1 MFLFVIEC
9 DPLYN
14 TTSEAVYVDPVQHVG
29 ALALSYCK
37 YGYKSDSEPLLLE
50 CEDSLFW
57 NSSALNC
64 SQRICPGEYVTK
76 VCYNCGDNGFDPKY
90 FEDVLEV
97 SEAECKNL
105 IYNFDQFSV
114 IFDPIYKQC
123 FVWQSEVTEFASFEA
138 DMMYMWNSC
147 NAGEVG

>member
-1 MFLFVIEC
+1 M
-9 DPLYN
+9 Y
-14 TTSEAVYVDPVQHVG
+14 
-29 ALALSYCK
+29 YCK

-50 CEDSLFW
+50 CKDSLFW

-76 VCYNCGDNGFDPKY
+76 VCYNCGDDGFVQTPIT
-90 FEDVLEV
+90 FLEI
-97 SEAECKNL
+97 SEAGCKDY

-114 IFDPIYKQC
+114 IFDPIFKYC
-123 FVWQSEVTEFASFEA
+123 YVWPSGVTEFISFEA

-147 NAGEVG
+147 TAGRYIV